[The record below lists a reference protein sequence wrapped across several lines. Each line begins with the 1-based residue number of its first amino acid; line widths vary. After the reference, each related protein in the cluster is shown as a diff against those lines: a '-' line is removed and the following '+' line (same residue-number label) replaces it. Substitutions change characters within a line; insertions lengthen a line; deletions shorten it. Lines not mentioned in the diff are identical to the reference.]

1 MLAAMQTQHIAF
13 VALTGFALAGGAC
26 AASQHASLPSRPAT
40 ATLALPGATYYPES
54 VTVAADGALYIS
66 SLGGAGVVRIAAA
79 STTAETFVAGTG
91 KNIAGV
97 YADDD
102 AQLVY
107 VCENQLTASP
117 AVAPRLIAYRM
128 ADGAQAKVYAFPQP
142 GVCNDMVLDGAH
154 NLYVTDSAGR
164 VYVLRSGAAELAV
177 FSADPQLASA
187 MPGGFGADGIVW
199 DGDGTLYVNLFSD
212 STLLRI
218 AIKADGTA
226 GAVAPITVTP
236 ALQNPDGMR
245 ALDAHTLVL
254 AEGAGRITQLAITG
268 DAATGTV
275 VASGLDSPTSLAVT
289 QGAYFVTEG
298 QLGHFLG
305 LVAGPPSLPFAT
317 RRVATK

>member
-1 MLAAMQTQHIAF
+1 MLTAMQAKHIAF
-13 VALTGFALAGGAC
+13 VALTLAGAAC
-26 AASQHASLPSRPAT
+26 ATSSRPGLPSRPAT

-54 VTVAADGALYIS
+54 VTVAADGTLYVS
-66 SLGGAGVVRIAAA
+66 SLGGAGVVRIGGN
-79 STTAETFVAGTG
+79 SDTAEQFVAGTN

-102 AQLVY
+102 AQLLY
-107 VCENQLTASP
+107 VCENQLTANP
-117 AVAPRLIAYRM
+117 PVAPRLIAYRLS
-128 ADGAQAKVYAFPQP
+128 DGGQAKAYAFPQP
-142 GVCNDMVLDGAH
+142 GVCNDMALDGAH
-154 NLYVTDSAGR
+154 NLYVTDSAGK

-177 FSADPQLASA
+177 FSADSQLASS
-187 MPGGFGADGIVW
+187 MSGGFGADGIVW
-199 DGDGTLYVNLFSD
+199 DGDHTLYVNLFSD
-212 STLLRI
+212 SKLLRI

-305 LVAGPPSLPFAT
+305 LVAGPPNLPFAT
-317 RRVATK
+317 RRVVTH